1 MESRQDREFVPFLLT
16 NRSQGCQ
23 DVLFARKAKRFADEF
38 IGGPEAGLCQEVV
51 DDRCYGMQEPIA
63 LCANK
68 NAQDSD
74 RGETKFDGDGAPV
87 RLVDED
93 PIRADLQCEGEGL
106 GFTGIE
112 IGVARNRCRDGFR
125 QLNPN
130 PFGKGQT
137 GEAPGGLCETDKL
150 GLDGGRNHNLMENG
164 IQQVLVPDQREIEND
179 RGVRDN
185 DHTPRMRSM
194 AARSLCRSLTE

>member
-1 MESRQDREFVPFLLT
+1 MP
-16 NRSQGCQ
+16 
-23 DVLFARKAKRFADEF
+23 LFARKAKRFADEF

-51 DDRCYGMQEPIA
+51 DDRRDGWQESIA

-74 RGETKFDGDGAPV
+74 RGETKFDGDGTTV
-87 RLVDED
+87 RLIDEN
-93 PIRADLQCEGEGL
+93 PIRVDLQCEGEGL

-112 IGVARNRCRDGFR
+112 IRIARNRCRDGFR
-125 QLNPN
+125 RLNPN

-137 GEAPGGLCETDKL
+137 GKAPRGLCKTDKL
-150 GLDGGRNHNLMENG
+150 GLDSGGNHNLMENG
-164 IQQVLVPDQREIEND
+164 IQQVLVPDKREIEND
-179 RGVRDN
+179 RRVRDN
-185 DHTPRMRSM
+185 NHTPRMRSM

>member
-1 MESRQDREFVPFLLT
+1 MPFLLT

-38 IGGPEAGLCQEVV
+38 IGGPEAGLRQEVL
-51 DDRCYGMQEPIA
+51 DDRRYGWQESIA

-74 RGETKFDGDGAPV
+74 RGETKLYSNEAAV
-87 RLVDED
+87 SLVDEN
-93 PIRADLQCEGEGL
+93 PIRADLQGEGEGL
-106 GFTGIE
+106 RFTGIE
-112 IGVARNRCRDGFR
+112 IRIARNRSRDGFR
-125 QLNPN
+125 RLDTN

-137 GEAPGGLCETDKL
+137 GEAPGGVCKTDKL
-150 GLDGGRNHNLMENG
+150 GLDGGRNHNLMKNV
-164 IQQVLVPDQREIEND
+164 IQQILVPDQREIEND

-185 DHTPRMRSM
+185 NHTPRMRSI